1 MKANLYPTLAAIAFL
16 SLSTWS
22 ALPTLGAPSSKS
34 SSKSSSSRTK
44 AEAVETL
51 PASQRVAQEL
61 AEDLTTTQ
69 ESKLLTFLNE
79 ADVKELA
86 VIQGISTRRGAAI
99 DKARPFDSVD
109 EVVLVAGIGEGT
121 FSELVKYGKTLTR
134 SRSTSSSSRS
144 SSSRSKS

>member
-1 MKANLYPTLAAIAFL
+1 MKANLYTTLAAIAFL

-22 ALPTLGAPSSKS
+22 ALPALGAPSSKS
-34 SSKSSSSRTK
+34 SSKSSSSRAK

-51 PASQRVAQEL
+51 PASQRAAQEL

-86 VIQGISTRRGAAI
+86 VIKGISTRRGAAI
-99 DKARPFDSVD
+99 DKARPFESVD

>member
-1 MKANLYPTLAAIAFL
+1 MKANLYPTLTAIAFL

-22 ALPTLGAPSSKS
+22 ALPALGAPSSKS
-34 SSKSSSSRTK
+34 SSKSSSSRDK

-86 VIQGISTRRGAAI
+86 VIKGISTRRGAAI
-99 DKARPFDSVD
+99 DKARPFESVD